1 VAAKVRALEERCAR
15 HGVPLR
21 AAALQ
26 FVLAHPL
33 VVAVVPGPASPE
45 EARDNAEMIAHPIP
59 PGAAPRPARGQ
70 ADVPVSYPRRVVS
83 SQNVPSP
90 APGFRR
96 GSG

>member
-1 VAAKVRALEERCAR
+1 MAAKVRALEERCAR

-33 VVAVVPGPASPE
+33 VAAVVPGPASPK

-59 PGAAPRPARGQ
+59 PAFWGSCAAPG
-70 ADVPVSYPRRVVS
+70 SW
-83 SQNVPSP
+83 
-90 APGFRR
+90 PG
-96 GSG
+96 